1 MSAGGG
7 RILRPLVL
15 GYLLALVASHIARRV
30 EPFTPEPAPW
40 LRTVTLSE
48 ERRDS
53 ARARQVRL
61 AFFDS
66 LPATVDS
73 PPAVVL
79 LHGSPGSHREVLAI
93 ARGLAGTLRVL
104 APDLPGFGGS
114 TRRIADYSVDA
125 HARYLRQLLDS
136 LRLRRAHLVGFSMG
150 GGVAVAFAEFEPSR
164 VASITM
170 LSAIGVQEYELLG
183 DYHLNHAIHGIQL
196 AGLWALRELVPHFGR
211 WDGGFF
217 GVEYAR
223 NFYDTDQRP
232 LRAAMLRYQQP
243 MLIIQGRHDPLV
255 PAGIADE
262 HARIV
267 PQSEVMLLEGDHFMA
282 FMQPETVTRAIRDF
296 THRVESG
303 WAAVRSNADSARR
316 EAALEPFNPKRLPR
330 AQGIGFVVLLLLLAT
345 ATLVSEDLTCIA
357 TGLLVSRGTIGFL
370 PGTLACLVGIVLGDF
385 LLYLSG
391 RFIGR
396 RALKRRPFRWFVHE
410 RDVARTSAWFEARG
424 PALVLATRF
433 VPGTRLPTYLAAG
446 ILHTRFLPFA
456 GFFLFAAALWTPLL
470 VGLAY
475 LYGDAVLEG
484 FDSWRRWSL
493 PLVLAAALV
502 FLLVFE
508 LLVPMFSFRGRRLLL
523 SRWRRL
529 TRWEFWPPWVFYSPL
544 VPYLLW
550 LGLRHKSLTVFTAA
564 NPGIPGGG
572 VVGESKWEI
581 LRGLGQAAPERVP
594 ATVLLPASPTP
605 DTRMSRF
612 QAFRN
617 AHGLSWPVVLKP
629 DVGERGAGVAIIRS
643 DAEAEA
649 YFTSAGSDV
658 LAQEFVPGLEFGIFY
673 YRMPGEAR
681 GRIFSITDKRFPAV
695 IGDGRSTLEHL
706 ILSDDR
712 AVCMARFLLDKH
724 AARLYEVPPAGQVV
738 PLVDLG
744 THCRGAAFFDGSAL
758 GTEALE
764 AEVDLISRRF
774 PGFWFGRYDVRA
786 GSVAELGAGRFTVIE
801 LNGATSEATSIY
813 DPGNGLLAA
822 YRTLARQWRILFE
835 IGSRNRR
842 AGVKPAGLGELAAL
856 LRTHREA
863 KRAHAGV

>member
-1 MSAGGG
+1 M
-7 RILRPLVL
+7 RVVVL
-15 GYLLALVASHIARRV
+15 GYLLALVASHVARRID
-30 EPFTPEPAPW
+30 PFTPEPAPS
-40 LRTVTLSE
+40 LQTVTLAE
-48 ERRDS
+48 VRHDS
-53 ARARQVRL
+53 ARARPVQL

-66 LPATVDS
+66 LPSTVDS
-73 PPAVVL
+73 PPTVVL

-93 ARGLAGTLRVL
+93 ARGLAGAYRVI

-150 GGVAVAFAEFEPSR
+150 GGVALALADLDPSR

-183 DYHLNHAIHGIQL
+183 DYHLNHALHGIQL

-232 LRAAMLRYQQP
+232 LRAAMLRYQSP

-267 PQSEVMLLEGDHFMA
+267 PQSEVLLLEGDHFMA
-282 FMQPETVTRAIRDF
+282 FMQPETVTQAVLDFTGRVDSGRAII
-296 THRVESG
+296 
-303 WAAVRSNADSARR
+303 RSNAEPARV
-316 EAALEPFNPKRLPR
+316 EAALEPFNPARLPR
-330 AQGIGFVVLLLLLAT
+330 AQGIGFVVLLLLLAA

-370 PGTLACLVGIVLGDF
+370 PGTLACLTGIVVGDF
-385 LLYLSG
+385 LLYFTG

-410 RDVARTSAWFEARG
+410 RDVAYTSAWFETRG

-446 ILHTRFLPFA
+446 ILHTRFLAFA
-456 GFFLFAAALWTPLL
+456 GFFLLAAVLWTPLL

-493 PLVLAAALV
+493 PLVLAAGLA

-508 LLVPMFSFRGRRLLL
+508 LLVPMLSFRGRRLLL

-529 TRWEFWPPWVFYSPL
+529 TRWEFWPPWAFYPPL

-550 LGLRHKSLTVFTAA
+550 LGIRHKSLTVFTAA

-572 VVGESKWEI
+572 FAGESKWEI
-581 LRGLGQAAPERVP
+581 VCGLRQAAPDRVP
-594 ATVLLPASPTP
+594 PTERLPGSQTP
-605 DTRMSRF
+605 AERMSRLRTF
-612 QAFRN
+612 IEAQE
-617 AHGLSWPVVLKP
+617 LSWPLVLKP

-643 DAEAEA
+643 EAEAES
-649 YFTSAGSDV
+649 YLTSAGSDV
-658 LAQEFVPGLEFGIFY
+658 LAQQFVPGLEFGIFY
-673 YRMPGEAR
+673 YRIPGETR

-695 IGDGRSTLEHL
+695 TGDGRSTLEHL

-712 AVCMARFLLDKH
+712 TVCMARFLLDKH
-724 AARLYEVPPAGQVV
+724 AARLYEVPPVGQVV
-738 PLVDLG
+738 PLVELG

-786 GSVAELGAGRFTVIE
+786 SSVAELQAGRFTVIE

-813 DPGNGLLAA
+813 DPRNGLLAA

-842 AGVKPAGLGELAAL
+842 AGVKPTGLGELAAL
-856 LRTHREA
+856 LRRHRDA
-863 KRAHAGV
+863 RRAHVRA

>member
-1 MSAGGG
+1 VSG
-7 RILRPLVL
+7 RKRRVLPVLLVAYLVL
-15 GYLLALVASHIARRV
+15 LAASHIARRMAPV
-30 EPFTPEPAPW
+30 VPLPADG
-40 LRTVTLSE
+40 LRTLSLAE
-48 ERRDS
+48 VRHDS
-53 ARARQVRL
+53 VGGAAVRI

-66 LPATVDS
+66 VPAGSVSPAT
-73 PPAVVL
+73 VVL
-79 LHGSPGSHREVLAI
+79 LHGSPGSHGEVEDI
-93 ARGLAGTLRVL
+93 AEGLAGAYRVI
-104 APDLPGFGGS
+104 APDLPGFGRS
-114 TRRIADYSVDA
+114 TRRIPDYSIRA
-125 HARYLRQLLDS
+125 HALYVRQLLDS
-136 LRLRRAHLVGFSMG
+136 LGVRRAHLVGFSMG
-150 GGVAVAFAEFEPSR
+150 GGVAVALADLEPDR

-183 DYHLNHAIHGIQL
+183 DYHLNHALHGIQL

-232 LRAAMLRYQQP
+232 LRAAMLRYQRP

-267 PQSEVMLLEGDHFMA
+267 PQSDVLMLEGDHFMA
-282 FMQPETVTRAIRDF
+282 FMQPETITRAVLDF
-296 THRVESG
+296 TTRVESG
-303 WAAVRSNADSARR
+303 QAVTRSNAEPARIA
-316 EAALEPFNPKRLPR
+316 AALEPFSPARLPR
-330 AQGIGFVVLLLLLAT
+330 AQGIGFVVLLLLLAA

-370 PGTLACLVGIVLGDF
+370 PGTLACLIGIVVGDF
-385 LLYLSG
+385 LLYFSG
-391 RFIGR
+391 RVIGR

-410 RDVARTSAWFEARG
+410 RDIARTSAWFESRG

-456 GFFLFAAALWTPLL
+456 GFFLLAAVLWTPLL

-484 FDSWRRWSL
+484 FDSWRRWSF
-493 PLVLAAALV
+493 PLVLAAGIA

-529 TRWEFWPPWVFYSPL
+529 TRWEFWPPWVFYLPL

-550 LGLRHKSLTVFTAA
+550 LGLKHRSLTVFTAA

-572 VVGESKWEI
+572 LAGESKWEI
-581 LRGLGQAAPERVP
+581 LRGLRQAAPDRVP
-594 ATVLLPASPTP
+594 PTELHPASQPLAA
-605 DTRMSRF
+605 RIRAL
-612 QAFRN
+612 QAFRL
-617 AHGLSWPVVLKP
+617 AHGLSWPLVLKP
-629 DVGERGAGVAIIRS
+629 DVGERGAGVAIVGS
-643 DAEAEA
+643 EAEAES
-649 YFTSAGSDV
+649 YLTSAGSDV
-658 LAQEFVPGLEFGIFY
+658 LAQQFVPGLEYGIFY
-673 YRMPGEAR
+673 YRMPGEAH

-695 IGDGRSTLEHL
+695 TGDGRSTLERL

-724 AARLYEVPPAGQVV
+724 AARLYEVPTVDELV
-738 PLVDLG
+738 PLVELG

-786 GSVAELGAGRFTVIE
+786 SSVAELQAGRFTVIE

-813 DPGNGLLAA
+813 DPGNGLLTA

-842 AGVKPAGLGELAAL
+842 AGVKPTGIGELAAL
-856 LRTHREA
+856 LRRHREA
-863 KRAHAGV
+863 RRAHVA